1 MTLLGRIFTGLIFIL
16 SILFFAFAI
25 AVNASHV
32 NYRELVKNPTTG
44 YEARVKAAETKNRQL
59 TTLLEDTKSDLAI
72 EQAARRSALGALQTQ
87 IDQREAELASQE
99 AELTK
104 LLAAHTN
111 LVATEQQTQQDLS
124 ARTQDNEL
132 LRKQN
137 VEAFEDRNQLF
148 ARMTKAID
156 DYNRLQGMYQALDE
170 RRQQLASDYTS
181 AKEKLDILGIKPNAV
196 YPGAPA
202 ANGKVVAV
210 STNGLVEVSLGKDAG
225 IYEGVTL
232 EVHRSGQY
240 LGRLKVTRVAPDRS
254 VAEILTGFQTGYIRE
269 GDRVDTKLF

>member
-1 MTLLGRIFTGLIFIL
+1 MTLLGKIFTGLICIL
-16 SILFFAFAI
+16 SLIFFSLAI

-44 YEARVKAAETKNRQL
+44 YEARVKAAEEKNRQL
-59 TTLLEDTKSDLAI
+59 ATLLEDAKSELSI

-87 IDQREAELASQE
+87 IDQREQELASQE

-124 ARTQDNEL
+124 ARTKDNEL

-156 DYNRLQGMYQALDE
+156 EYNRLQGMYQALMNAANNSLPITH
-170 RRQQLASDYTS
+170 RRRKSWTSSASSLTLYSLVPQQLTVRLSQSAQADWLKCRS
-181 AKEKLDILGIKPNAV
+181 AKMQACM
-196 YPGAPA
+196 
-202 ANGKVVAV
+202 KV
-210 STNGLVEVSLGKDAG
+210 
-225 IYEGVTL
+225 
-232 EVHRSGQY
+232 
-240 LGRLKVTRVAPDRS
+240 
-254 VAEILTGFQTGYIRE
+254 
-269 GDRVDTKLF
+269 

>member
-1 MTLLGRIFTGLIFIL
+1 M
-16 SILFFAFAI
+16 
-25 AVNASHV
+25 
-32 NYRELVKNPTTG
+32 
-44 YEARVKAAETKNRQL
+44 KAADEKNKQL
-59 TTLLEDTKSDLAI
+59 TTLLEEVKSELAV

-87 IDQREAELASQE
+87 IDQREQELASQE

-124 ARTQDNEL
+124 ARTKDNEL
-132 LRKQN
+132 LRKQL
-137 VEAFEDRNQLF
+137 VEAREDRNQMHTRLVK
-148 ARMTKAID
+148 TID
-156 DYNRLQGMYQALDE
+156 EFNRLQGMYQALDE

-196 YPGAPA
+196 FPGAPA
-202 ANGKVVAV
+202 ANGKVTAVA
-210 STNGLVEVSLGKDAG
+210 SNGLVEVSLGQDAG
-225 IYEGVTL
+225 MREGVTL

-254 VAEILTGFQTGYIRE
+254 VAEVLTGFQTGYIRE
-269 GDRVDTKLF
+269 GDRVDTKLY